1 MDSRKAKGI
10 AADLAATGTETI
22 AETTADNLP
31 LLASAIHDAGFQG
44 AASILADGVI
54 GAVAPGALGLVFGYR
69 MRRVERNLVTLI
81 NELSANRDIV
91 NDRLDSLEAAV
102 RAKYTNGSYRDAFLD
117 SVVDENEPEKVSR
130 NVNAFINCMA
140 HSNAGDSFVLTLFD
154 DLSRLNRLDIRILK
168 LHYYNPIT
176 GHMIDD
182 SFDRLIQEEGI
193 YYGEYGTIREKLC
206 RLGLLESKN
215 EEKRE
220 KNLKAVQD
228 AVSEL
233 LSQLDKKNPKIP
245 KPPKLQRI
253 NSSDSYSIT
262 SLGRRYLELIRPVK
276 ETVSAQ
282 R

>member
-1 MDSRKAKGI
+1 MDSKKVRGI
-10 AADLAATGTETI
+10 AADLAASG
-22 AETTADNLP
+22 AETVAETAADNLP

-44 AASILADGVI
+44 AASILADGVV

-69 MRRVERNLVTLI
+69 MRRTERNLIILVDK
-81 NELSANRDIV
+81 LSSNIEIV
-91 NDRLDSLEAAV
+91 NERLDALETTV
-102 RAKYTNGSYRDAFLD
+102 RDKYINGSYRDAFLD

-140 HSNAGDSFVLTLFD
+140 HGNTGDSFVLTLFD
-154 DLSRLNRLDIRILK
+154 DLSRLNRLDIRVLK
-168 LHYYNPIT
+168 LHYHNPIT
-176 GHMIDD
+176 GYMFDD

-193 YYGEYGTIREKLC
+193 DYSEYRAIREKLC

-220 KNLKAVQD
+220 KNLEAVQD

-233 LSQLDKKNPKIP
+233 LSQLGKKNPKIP

-253 NSSDSYSIT
+253 STSDSYSIT
-262 SLGRRYLELIRPVK
+262 SLGRRYLELIRPVQ
-276 ETVSAQ
+276 ETVPA
-282 R
+282 

>member
-1 MDSRKAKGI
+1 MDSKKAKGI
-10 AADLAATGTETI
+10 AADFVTTGTE
-22 AETTADNLP
+22 AVVETAADNLP

-44 AASILADGVI
+44 AASILADGVV

-69 MRRVERNLVTLI
+69 MRRTERNLIILI
-81 NELSANRDIV
+81 DKLSSNIEIV
-91 NDRLDSLEAAV
+91 NERLDSLEATV
-102 RAKYTNGSYRDAFLD
+102 RDKYTNGSYRDAFLD

-140 HSNAGDSFVLTLFD
+140 YGSAGDSFVLTLFD
-154 DLSRLNRLDIRILK
+154 DLSRLNRLDIRVLK

-176 GHMIDD
+176 GHMADD
-182 SFDRLIQEEGI
+182 SFDRLIREEGI
-193 YYGEYGTIREKLC
+193 DCSEYRVIREKLC

-220 KNLKAVQD
+220 KNLEAVQN

-233 LSQLDKKNPKIP
+233 LSQLGKRNPKIP

-253 NSSDSYSIT
+253 STSDSYLIT
-262 SLGRRYLELIRPVK
+262 SLGRRYLELIRPVQ
-276 ETVSAQ
+276 ETVSA
-282 R
+282 

>member
-1 MDSRKAKGI
+1 MDSKKAKGI
-10 AADLAATGTETI
+10 AADFVTTGTE
-22 AETTADNLP
+22 AVVETAADNLP

-44 AASILADGVI
+44 AASILADGVV

-69 MRRVERNLVTLI
+69 MRRTERNLIILI
-81 NELSANRDIV
+81 DKLSSNIEIV
-91 NDRLDSLEAAV
+91 NERLDSLEATV
-102 RAKYTNGSYRDAFLD
+102 RDKYTNGSYRDAFLD

-140 HSNAGDSFVLTLFD
+140 YGSAGDSFVLTLFD
-154 DLSRLNRLDIRILK
+154 DLSRLNRLDIRVLK

-176 GHMIDD
+176 GHMADD
-182 SFDRLIQEEGI
+182 SFDRLIREEGI
-193 YYGEYGTIREKLC
+193 DCSEYRIIREKLC

-220 KNLKAVQD
+220 KNLEAVQN

-233 LSQLDKKNPKIP
+233 LSQLGKRNPKIP

-253 NSSDSYSIT
+253 STSDSYLIT
-262 SLGRRYLELIRPVK
+262 SLGRRYLELIRPVQ
-276 ETVSAQ
+276 ETVSA
-282 R
+282 

>member
-1 MDSRKAKGI
+1 MDSKKAKGI
-10 AADLAATGTETI
+10 AADFVTTGTE
-22 AETTADNLP
+22 AVVETAADNLP

-44 AASILADGVI
+44 AASILADGVV

-69 MRRVERNLVTLI
+69 MRRTERNLIILI
-81 NELSANRDIV
+81 DKLSSNIEIV
-91 NDRLDSLEAAV
+91 NERLDSLEATV
-102 RAKYTNGSYRDAFLD
+102 RDKYTNGSYRDAFLD

-140 HSNAGDSFVLTLFD
+140 YGSAGDSFVLTLFD
-154 DLSRLNRLDIRILK
+154 DLSRLNRLDIRVLK

-176 GHMIDD
+176 GHMADD

-193 YYGEYGTIREKLC
+193 DCSEYRTIREKLC

-220 KNLKAVQD
+220 KNLEAVQN

-233 LSQLDKKNPKIP
+233 LSQLGKRNPKIP

-253 NSSDSYSIT
+253 STSDSYLIT
-262 SLGRRYLELIRPVK
+262 SLGRRYLELIRPVQ
-276 ETVSAQ
+276 ETVSA
-282 R
+282 

>member
-1 MDSRKAKGI
+1 MDSRKARGI
-10 AADLAATGTETI
+10 AADLAAIGAETVTET
-22 AETTADNLP
+22 AADNLP

-44 AASILADGVI
+44 AASILADGVV

-69 MRRVERNLVTLI
+69 MRRTERNLIILI
-81 NELSANRDIV
+81 DKLSSNIEIV
-91 NDRLDSLEAAV
+91 NERLDALETTI
-102 RAKYTNGSYRDAFLD
+102 RDKYTNGSYRDAFLD

-140 HSNAGDSFVLTLFD
+140 HGNAGDSFVLTLFD
-154 DLSRLNRLDIRILK
+154 DLSRLNRLDIRVLK

-176 GHMIDD
+176 GHMVDD
-182 SFDRLIQEEGI
+182 NFDRLIQEEGI
-193 YYGEYGTIREKLC
+193 DYSEYRTIREKLR

-220 KNLKAVQD
+220 KNLEAVQD

-233 LSQLDKKNPKIP
+233 LSQLGKKNPRIP

-253 NSSDSYSIT
+253 STSDSYSIT
-262 SLGRRYLELIRPVK
+262 SLGRRYLELIRPVQ
-276 ETVSAQ
+276 ETVPA
-282 R
+282 